1 LKKARDQLIL
11 ITREYDFYKSLSE
24 KLEFRQTDE
33 LAEMG
38 GELRQMNENEKD
50 YKIQVE
56 LLQREN

>member
-1 LKKARDQLIL
+1 MKKARDQLIL

>member
-1 LKKARDQLIL
+1 MKKARDQLIL

-56 LLQREN
+56 LLQKEN

>member
-56 LLQREN
+56 